1 MQNFVATRGIANVVH
16 FTRLSN
22 LASIIANGIVPR
34 STLVAKNWLFEYN
47 DAYRHDGYLNAS
59 CFTIG
64 WPNYKM
70 FYPIRCNNPDVDWAV
85 IECSPAILW
94 EKPCIFSA
102 QNAASNAAR
111 LVPLEQRTGLPGI
124 TGIFAEIPGKPTR
137 AEMGLHGSLPTNPQA
152 EVLVCD
158 IVEPR
163 YFVRVH
169 VEDWASRNKL
179 AAEYHPLPFTTGW
192 EGPRSDHHHWK

>member
-1 MQNFVATRGIANVVH
+1 MQNFVATRSIRNIVH

-34 STLVAKNWLFEYN
+34 STLVAKNLLFEYN

-70 FYPIRCNNPDVDWAV
+70 FYPIRCSNPDVNWAV

-94 EKPCIFSA
+94 EKPCIF
-102 QNAASNAAR
+102 
-111 LVPLEQRTGLPGI
+111 
-124 TGIFAEIPGKPTR
+124 F
-137 AEMGLHGSLPTNPQA
+137 
-152 EVLVCD
+152 
-158 IVEPR
+158 
-163 YFVRVH
+163 
-169 VEDWASRNKL
+169 
-179 AAEYHPLPFTTGW
+179 
-192 EGPRSDHHHWK
+192 GPERRK